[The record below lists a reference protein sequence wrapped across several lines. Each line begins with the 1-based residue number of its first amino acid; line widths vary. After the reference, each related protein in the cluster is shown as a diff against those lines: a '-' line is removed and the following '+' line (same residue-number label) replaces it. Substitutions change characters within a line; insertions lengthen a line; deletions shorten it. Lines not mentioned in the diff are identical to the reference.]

1 MSTSI
6 GFREFDREAT
16 DALWQ
21 KILDRSY
28 LPELEVQLAKANEEY
43 KKSKQREGD
52 DYRELNKYVREKEEA
67 EWYWFSREFALR
79 KLIEK
84 IIELYK
90 AIDEKD
96 FARVEELVVETG
108 EYLRTNVSE
117 AHYGEYLHGQEKFV
131 GLLLNRILGDK
142 VYDEYPDVGMIPVE
156 HWKMLLNGLTPEL
169 VNEAIRETEIDPELA
184 LDYLKGLKHV
194 LKNCIDKKSFFSA
207 YIEGDG
213 DEDRERRNYEKHI
226 TEVLKQRGSLNP

>member
-16 DALWQ
+16 EVLWQ
-21 KILDRSY
+21 KIIDRSY
-28 LPELEVQLAKANEEY
+28 LPELEAQLVQAREEY
-43 KKSKQREGD
+43 KESKKREGD
-52 DYRELNKYVREKEEA
+52 NFRELEKYVREKEEA
-67 EWYWFSREFALR
+67 EWYWFNREFALR

-96 FARVEELVVETG
+96 FARVEELAVETG

-117 AHYGEYLHGQEKFV
+117 AHYGEYWHGQDEFV
-131 GLLLNRILGDK
+131 GLLLNRVLGEK
-142 VYDEYPDVGMIPVE
+142 VYGEYPDVGMIPIE
-156 HWKMLLNGLTPEL
+156 HWRMLLNGLTPEL

-184 LDYLKGLKHV
+184 LNYLKGLKYV
-194 LKNCIDKKSFFSA
+194 LKNCMDKKSYFSA
-207 YIEGDG
+207 YLEGDG
-213 DEDRERRNYEKHI
+213 DEDKERQKYEKHI
-226 TEVLKQRGSLNP
+226 VEELKQRMV